1 MAKTKQT
8 KPVVEFPHVPY
19 PTRKRGKTSAEA
31 WRRRHATQLAQ
42 ATEIFWELV
51 SSGSMTREQFEACLA
66 RMEHLHVVRATSSLY
81 HEPYYGPTR

>member
-1 MAKTKQT
+1 MAKTKS
-8 KPVVEFPHVPY
+8 KPKPRAEVPHVPY
-19 PTRKRGKTSAEA
+19 PTRKRDETSAQA

-66 RMEHLHVVRATSSLY
+66 RMRYLHVERATSILY
-81 HEPYYGPTR
+81 REPGSWL